1 MNKINVG
8 QSKGDVLQKM
18 LLYMSFFL
26 FDPGSQLK
34 LAAKSCKVDNKLH
47 GPPALIENPVITI
60 SKSAFIVVSNF

>member
-26 FDPGSQLK
+26 FDPGSQLSWRQNH
-34 LAAKSCKVDNKLH
+34 AK
-47 GPPALIENPVITI
+47 
-60 SKSAFIVVSNF
+60 